1 MLSSYAS
8 FEWHDDP
15 QFEEYVDE
23 VMELEFHLDASE
35 ETLRSILEGLDSTK
49 DGKIDKNELGNELSK
64 LGLEDIDFAF
74 ERLGLT
80 GASLEDERTLQIFR
94 EAVFMQ
100 LALEKIRAS
109 QEQTIGFEVR
119 IDILDYNQFVTN
131 HFGGFGWS
139 NEPRS
144 SLDFSPTGLRRS
156 NLGHARAMELWED
169 FLRMPRLQHG
179 FYTVP
184 PDTEADAKE
193 TPAKSQARM
202 DTTSVPITRWI
213 NIDGLDKTILRQ
225 LALRFKLDPLAIE
238 DALQKERRPQAEEYD
253 HGLFLVVPML
263 EILHTKDG
271 TEEEK
276 RIDSISR
283 SSVYHS
289 TKHVDPEK
297 YASSSIDAFNNEK
310 KKTAD
315 KHHSPTS
322 PELDE
327 VLNFRVKSESI
338 AIFVVDSECTVIT
351 VQERRG
357 DCWQDIRNRRLRKK
371 YSRIRKHNHN
381 FLLYALLD
389 ATVDALFPKI
399 KWVLDQIHALDE
411 ELNNCTPADLT
422 NFDIAAVRNVRKQ
435 LSVAHQ
441 ALRPLREVLQKA
453 QNDVSFRFLLSH
465 T

>member
-1 MLSSYAS
+1 IA
-8 FEWHDDP
+8 
-15 QFEEYVDE
+15 
-23 VMELEFHLDASE
+23 
-35 ETLRSILEGLDSTK
+35 
-49 DGKIDKNELGNELSK
+49 N
-64 LGLEDIDFAF
+64 
-74 ERLGLT
+74 
-80 GASLEDERTLQIFR
+80 FR
-94 EAVFMQ
+94 EGVFIQ

-109 QEQTIGFEVR
+109 QEQTIGFDVR

-131 HFGGFGWS
+131 HFGGLGWS
-139 NEPRS
+139 SEPKS
-144 SLDFSPTGLRRS
+144 SLDFSPTGL
-156 NLGHARAMELWED
+156 GHAKAIELWED

-184 PDTEADAKE
+184 PDIETDARE
-193 TPAKSQARM
+193 TPARSQERM
-202 DTTSVPITRWI
+202 DTTSVPLTRWI

-225 LALRFKLDPLAIE
+225 LAVRFKLDPLAIE
-238 DALQKERRPQAEEYD
+238 DALHKERRPQAEEYD

-289 TKHVDPEK
+289 TKHVNPEK
-297 YASSSIDAFNNEK
+297 HASSSMDAFSNEK
-310 KKTAD
+310 ETAD
-315 KHHSPTS
+315 KHGTPTS
-322 PELDE
+322 TELDE

-351 VQERRG
+351 VQEKRG
-357 DCWQDIRNRRLRKK
+357 DCWQEIRNRRLRKK
-371 YSRIRKHNHN
+371 YSRIRKNNHN

-411 ELNNCTPADLT
+411 
-422 NFDIAAVRNVRKQ
+422 
-435 LSVAHQ
+435 
-441 ALRPLREVLQKA
+441 
-453 QNDVSFRFLLSH
+453 
-465 T
+465 